1 MSNET
6 TTFILD
12 YAEVHRDFSLGDLF
26 AYLQEKTGIKKSS
39 LSWYLFKLVNENVL
53 VRTGRGTYAKVMK
66 QVFSPQPIE
75 EVKEVYGLLQSDF
88 PFAKYDI
95 FANLTQGYRVSPESV
110 VDYPPEYLVWR
121 KEYVLG

>member
-75 EVKEVYGLLQSDF
+75 EVKEGYGLLQSDF
-88 PFAKYDI
+88 SI
-95 FANLTQGYRVSPESV
+95 CEI
-110 VDYPPEYLVWR
+110 
-121 KEYVLG
+121 

>member
-39 LSWYLFKLVNENVL
+39 LSWYLFKIVNENVL
-53 VRTGRGTYAKVMK
+53 VRTG
-66 QVFSPQPIE
+66 S
-75 EVKEVYGLLQSDF
+75 
-88 PFAKYDI
+88 
-95 FANLTQGYRVSPESV
+95 
-110 VDYPPEYLVWR
+110 
-121 KEYVLG
+121 

>member
-26 AYLQEKTGIKKSS
+26 AYLQEKTGIIKSS
-39 LSWYLFKLVNENVL
+39 LCWYLLKLVNVIVL
-53 VRTGRGTYAKVMK
+53 VRTGWGTYAKVM
-66 QVFSPQPIE
+66 
-75 EVKEVYGLLQSDF
+75 KEVYGLLQSDF

-95 FANLTQGYRVSPESV
+95 FANLTQEA
-110 VDYPPEYLVWR
+110 EYHRNRWPTIR
-121 KEYVLG
+121 RNI

>member
-53 VRTGRGTYAKVMK
+53 VRTGRGPYAKVMK

-88 PFAKYDI
+88 SI
-95 FANLTQGYRVSPESV
+95 CEI
-110 VDYPPEYLVWR
+110 
-121 KEYVLG
+121 

>member
-12 YAEVHRDFSLGDLF
+12 YAEVHHDFSLGDLF

-66 QVFSPQPIE
+66 QVFSPPTDRGSE
-75 EVKEVYGLLQSDF
+75 GGLRF
-88 PFAKYDI
+88 VAIGF
-95 FANLTQGYRVSPESV
+95 SV
-110 VDYPPEYLVWR
+110 CEILCLSR
-121 KEYVLG
+121 GTS

>member
-66 QVFSPQPIE
+66 
-75 EVKEVYGLLQSDF
+75 
-88 PFAKYDI
+88 
-95 FANLTQGYRVSPESV
+95 LTQEA
-110 VDYPPEYLVWR
+110 EYHRNRWPTIR
-121 KEYVLG
+121 RNI

>member
-12 YAEVHRDFSLGDLF
+12 YAEVHRDFSLGGLF

-39 LSWYLFKLVNENVL
+39 LSWNLFKLVNENVL

-66 QVFSPQPIE
+66 QVFSPPTDRGSE
-75 EVKEVYGLLQSDF
+75 GGLRFVAIGFS
-88 PFAKYDI
+88 I
-95 FANLTQGYRVSPESV
+95 CEI
-110 VDYPPEYLVWR
+110 
-121 KEYVLG
+121 